1 MEFFMKTT
9 KLLSRSKQNFTL
21 IELLVVIAI
30 IAILASMLLPALSK
44 AQEKAK
50 QIKCTNNLKQLGL
63 IMYTYTSDYNEYF
76 TPKDMV
82 TPSQFWHQ
90 TLAKVSPESN
100 ITTYD
105 ANSIVSCPSA
115 LISTSSVSR
124 YYPGY
129 GALDYGPM
137 NWIPSGYKHQ
147 WSSGMNYPPARI
159 PQIKKDFNRA
169 LLLADAMHNN
179 SPNLGTY
186 AINNVPT
193 YWKVFAPRHNNSTNT
208 LFTDGHVESTNGNR
222 LNTYWQNLAITY
234 VPYNDKSL
242 GVIDF

>member
-1 MEFFMKTT
+1 MK
-9 KLLSRSKQNFTL
+9 RQIFTL

-30 IAILASMLLPALSK
+30 IAILASMLLPALNK
-44 AQEKAK
+44 AREKAK

-63 IMYTYTSDYNEYF
+63 VMYTYTSDYDEYF
-76 TPKDMV
+76 TPKNMI

-105 ANSIVSCPSA
+105 ANSIVMCPSTLVDTGGA
-115 LISTSSVSR
+115 SR

-137 NWIPSGYKHQ
+137 NWIAGTQKAP
-147 WSSGMNYPPARI
+147 WDSGMNYPPARI
-159 PQIKKDFNRA
+159 SQIKKNFSRT
-169 LLLADAMHNN
+169 LLLADAMHRNT
-179 SPNLGTY
+179 PELGRIDIDSTSSY
-186 AINNVPT
+186 WNV
-193 YWKVFAPRHNNSTNT
+193 FSPRHNNNTNM
-208 LFTDGHVESTNGNR
+208 LLADGHVESTNGIR
-222 LNTYWQNLAITY
+222 LNAYWQNLTVGYA
-234 VPYNDKSL
+234 PFNSKAL